1 MGTYSITVHRTKW
14 SNDLLPLVCGI
25 SNAGGGRLII
35 PLEEK
40 RHALSIR
47 RMRRPFE
54 SIPSTVLQE
63 LGISCTAEPVM
74 EGAVLS
80 LEVNIPASAEPVAY
94 NGIYYLYTDEG
105 TESMS
110 LVELRE
116 RTRTTFLPG
125 QEENKGIAGRQGA
138 SASRPAELVGQT
150 FEERSIAAAEELD
163 LTITDEYVLKVLK
176 TNGRVPALRIAD
188 LLKVSEST
196 IRRSLKRLK
205 DHGFIKRIGSNK
217 AGYWKVLR

>member
-1 MGTYSITVHRTKW
+1 
-14 SNDLLPLVCGI
+14 
-25 SNAGGGRLII
+25 
-35 PLEEK
+35 
-40 RHALSIR
+40 
-47 RMRRPFE
+47 
-54 SIPSTVLQE
+54 
-63 LGISCTAEPVM
+63 
-74 EGAVLS
+74 
-80 LEVNIPASAEPVAY
+80 
-94 NGIYYLYTDEG
+94 
-105 TESMS
+105 MS

>member
-35 PLEEK
+35 PSEEK

-63 LGISCTAEPVM
+63 LGISCTTEPVM

-80 LEVNIPASAEPVAY
+80 LEVNIPASTEPVAY

-110 LVELRE
+110 LAELKGRIQASSALAPE
-116 RTRTTFLPG
+116 RRRNP
-125 QEENKGIAGRQGA
+125 KGKQGA
-138 SASRPAELVGQT
+138 FSSRSAEPIGQT

-176 TNGRVPALRIAD
+176 TNGRVPAPRIAD

-196 IRRSLKRLK
+196 IRRSFKRLK
-205 DHGFIKRIGSNK
+205 DHGFIKRVGSNK